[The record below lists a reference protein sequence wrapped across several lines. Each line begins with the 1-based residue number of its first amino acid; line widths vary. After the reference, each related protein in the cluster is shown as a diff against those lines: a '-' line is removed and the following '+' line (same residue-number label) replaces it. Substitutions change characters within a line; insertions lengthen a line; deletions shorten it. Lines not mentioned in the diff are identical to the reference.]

1 MTNTIDADAT
11 EVAQFRAVFAAADT
25 AHDVGPRFT
34 CKEVDALAG
43 MLRAIGA
50 DDAAA
55 VWIEGHSWGDDDVD
69 DLHRRPEVVAN

>member
-1 MTNTIDADAT
+1 MTKTIDTDT
-11 EVAQFRAVFAAADT
+11 PEVAQFRAVFEAVDT

-55 VWIEGHSWGDDDVD
+55 AWIEGHSWGDDDPD
-69 DLHRRPEVVAN
+69 DLHRRPEVTTK

>member
-1 MTNTIDADAT
+1 MTNTIDADAP

-25 AHDVGPRFT
+25 AHDVGPHFS

-50 DDAAA
+50 GDAAA

-69 DLHRRPEVVAN
+69 NLHRRPEVVAN